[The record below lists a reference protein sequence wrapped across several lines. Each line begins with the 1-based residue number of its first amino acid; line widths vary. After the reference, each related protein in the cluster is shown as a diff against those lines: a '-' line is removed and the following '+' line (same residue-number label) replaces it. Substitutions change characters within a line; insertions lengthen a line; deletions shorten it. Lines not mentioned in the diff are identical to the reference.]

1 MQLLLARICRTAIGI
16 LAVLMLVLP
25 ASAEPSFRG
34 TVFDAKIMQ
43 NLKMNG
49 QTRAKVSRIVSTSAA
64 ELQSVLNKYK
74 INPRGKLNFDTMM
87 KASSEL
93 EAVQRKE
100 REALR
105 NVLSPEQFQQYEI
118 ITSQTSRRVRR
129 AMK

>member
-1 MQLLLARICRTAIGI
+1 MQPIFARIGRTAIAI
-16 LAVLMLVLP
+16 LAVLMLALP

-43 NLKMNG
+43 NLKMDG
-49 QTRAKVSRIVSTSAA
+49 QTRSKVSRIVSTSAA

-74 INPRGKLNFDTMM
+74 INPRGKLDFDTMM
-87 KASSEL
+87 KASHEL

-100 REALR
+100 REAMR
-105 NVLSPEQFQQYEI
+105 AVLSPDQFFEYEK

>member
-74 INPRGKLNFDTMM
+74 INPRGKLDFDTMM